1 MQKNNIYKISFAAVL
16 AALIY
21 VATAFLSVPL
31 PGNGYGNFG
40 DCFVLLAALLLGPVY
55 GGLAAGIGSALS
67 DLFLGY
73 GLYAPATFVIK
84 GLMAVL
90 AALLF
95 RALRGKL
102 IKNDIISM
110 SLCAVLAET
119 VMVLGY
125 FIFELAMFGA
135 GVALPDIAGNLLQ
148 GCVGA
153 VSGTLIYGVL
163 SRSGLFNKL
172 KSFI

>member
-1 MQKNNIYKISFAAVL
+1 
-16 AALIY
+16 
-21 VATAFLSVPL
+21 
-31 PGNGYGNFG
+31 
-40 DCFVLLAALLLGPVY
+40 
-55 GGLAAGIGSALS
+55 
-67 DLFLGY
+67 
-73 GLYAPATFVIK
+73 
-84 GLMAVL
+84 MAVL

-110 SLCAVLAET
+110 ALCAVLAEA